1 MAEVKFTPEQ
11 QSVIDARNCNILVSA
26 AAGSGKTAVLVER
39 IIQLITS
46 AKDGEEPID
55 IDHLLVVTFT
65 RAAAAQMK
73 DKITAAIA
81 KKLSQNPEDSHLQQ
95 QETLIHNAQITTID
109 SFCQYI
115 IRNNFNDIGLD
126 PSYRVADEG
135 EIKLLEE
142 SVMADF
148 LEAKYAEADEEFM
161 YTSEYFSNG
170 AADKELEEQIIRLY
184 RFSTSM
190 PWPVDWLKD
199 RARDYDIDEDTFDD
213 KEWVKEYIESIKVD
227 LKELANNTQRALDIC
242 NQPDGPYY
250 YGDLIEA
257 EKEMIETAIKASDYE
272 ALRNAVNLISFD
284 RLKTKKDDSVSADK
298 KEMVQSIRNDV
309 KEAIKKLKTKYL
321 VQDKETIIA
330 TSLLAARAL
339 RCLSALAI
347 EFKEAL
353 DSRKK
358 EKNVIDFSDMEHF
371 ALNIL
376 VNHDPET
383 RENTP
388 TDVAAQYRE
397 YYKEILIDEYQDS
410 NSVQELILS
419 AIAGNTEGTYDRFM
433 VGDVKQSIYKF
444 RLARPEI
451 FMEKL
456 ETYDKTSGAPLRRI
470 DLHRNFRSRR
480 RVLDYVN
487 YIFRRIM
494 GPDLG
499 KVAYDLDAMLITGA
513 NYPMEPEGED
523 SFVPELIL
531 INDEDDKASE
541 EDISDEAQD
550 GSGEDMDAMNPDIWG
565 MEDTIKPGQKLNPRQ
580 KEAMVIASRIKELVR
595 SGHVSD
601 GNGGFRSIH
610 YSDIV
615 ILLRTTL
622 SWDDTFRKILESEG
636 IPAYVESRTGYFA
649 AIEVAT
655 LLNYLRIIDN
665 PIQDIPLASVMHSA
679 FGRFSDED
687 LARIKAFTCGR
698 MREAQ
703 ENIPESFYEHL
714 LYLEKVLENAF
725 DASGLTGS
733 ETDLNMDSDKSKD
746 TNDTRYPATDTI
758 DKLSQ
763 RVHEFLEN
771 LRDLRKKAVFMPVHE
786 LLEYIIDSTG
796 YRNYVAAMPAGARR
810 RANIDMLLERAS
822 SFENTSFKGLFNF
835 IRYIEELEKYE
846 VDFGEANVIDENADV
861 VRIMSIH
868 KSKGLEFPVV
878 FVAGT
883 SKKFNQR
890 DTNAAVLLDED
901 LGIGLNVVD
910 LDLRVK
916 ATTPRRVM
924 LSDRMK
930 RDSLGEE
937 LRVLYVALTRAKE
950 KLIIT
955 GYKGKLASSIKNDQF
970 LAFNKG
976 PGDQEQLLPLS
987 ARRATDYLTLIMRA
1001 MMGHPAMK
1009 EAAEALDVDVSL
1021 PGYGQIEVNDSEHCK
1036 DEPNIAAGI
1045 TPPARIS
1052 VINASDIASN
1062 VLKEQ
1067 VDSAIRKQI
1076 LERGATSSDIDEDL
1090 MNSLTDNFAREY
1102 SHKDYQNL
1110 YTKTTVSE
1118 LKKASFTEEKEP
1130 DTRLIK
1136 TEEEEIVPRFISDK
1150 EEKLSGAGRG
1160 TAYHRVMEL
1169 LDNDIFSKD
1178 KINAGDILGFLEKKE
1193 AEGRMDADSVKSIYA
1208 KDIIHFL
1215 DTDLGRRYKEAARSG
1230 NLQRERQFMMGIPAK
1245 ELSKDLPDGEIMLIQ
1260 GVIDAWFTEG
1270 DEIVLLDYKTDHVKE
1285 SEELTKR
1292 YKVQID
1298 YYTRAL
1304 ERMTHKKV
1312 KERYLYSFALG
1323 ESIEL

>member
-1 MAEVKFTPEQ
+1 MAEVKFTKEQ

-39 IIQLITS
+39 IIQLIS
-46 AKDGEEPID
+46 SSQDGKEPID

-81 KKLSQNPEDSHLQQ
+81 KRLLQNPEDAHLQK

-135 EIKLLEE
+135 EMKLLEE

-148 LEAKYAEADEEFM
+148 LEAKYAEADEEFL

-170 AADKELEEQIIRLY
+170 SNDKMLEEQILRLY
-184 RFSTSM
+184 KFSKSM
-190 PWPVDWLKD
+190 PWPEDWLKD
-199 RARDYDIDEDTFDD
+199 RARDYDIDEDSFDD
-213 KEWVKEYIESIKVD
+213 KEWLKEYVESVRID
-227 LKELANNTQRALDIC
+227 LKELATSMRRALDIC
-242 NQPDGPYY
+242 NQPDGPYM

-257 EKEMIETAIKASDYE
+257 EKNMIINAGKAEDYE
-272 ALRNAVNLISFD
+272 SLRNAVNLISFD
-284 RLKTKKDDSVSADK
+284 RLPGKKDETVSADK
-298 KEMVQSIRNDV
+298 REMAKSIRDDV
-309 KEAIKKLKTKYL
+309 KKNITNLKTKYFA
-321 VQDKETIIA
+321 QDKETIIV
-330 TSLLAARAL
+330 TSMLAARAL

-347 EFKEAL
+347 EFTKEL
-353 DSRKK
+353 DNKKK

-376 VNHDPET
+376 VDHDPET
-383 RENTP
+383 RKDTP

-419 AIAGNTEGTYDRFM
+419 SIAGNTEGTYDRFM

-444 RLARPEI
+444 RLAKPEI

-456 ETYDKTSGAPLRRI
+456 ESYDKTKDALLRRI

-480 RVLDYVN
+480 RVLDFVN

-494 GPDLG
+494 GSDLG
-499 KVAYDLDAMLITGA
+499 KVAYDLDAMLVTGA
-513 NYPMEPEGED
+513 DYPDEPEGED

-531 INDEDDKASE
+531 INSDEDSSKKDSSYSDQSE
-541 EDISDEAQD
+541 IDTGDD
-550 GSGEDMDAMNPDIWG
+550 GEIINPDIWG
-565 MEDTIKPGQKLNPRQ
+565 MEDTIKPGQKLNPKQ

-665 PIQDIPLASVMHSA
+665 PLQDIPLASVMRSA
-679 FGRFSDED
+679 FGRFTDED
-687 LARIKAFTCGR
+687 MARIKAFVCGI
-698 MREAQ
+698 MREK
-703 ENIPESFYEHL
+703 EEEIPVTFYEHL
-714 LYLEKVLENAF
+714 LYLEKIIANSTSLE
-725 DASGLTGS
+725 D
-733 ETDLNMDSDKSKD
+733 SKD
-746 TNDTRYPATDTI
+746 TAFPVTDTI
-758 DKLSQ
+758 IELAK
-763 RVHEFLEN
+763 RVQKFLEE
-771 LRDLRKKAVFMPVHE
+771 LRSLRKKAVYMPVHE
-786 LLEYIIDSTG
+786 LLEYIIDNTG
-796 YRNYVAAMPAGARR
+796 YRNYVAAMPAGTRR

-890 DTNAAVLLDED
+890 DTNADVLLDED
-901 LGIGLNVVD
+901 LGIGLKVVD

-916 ATTPRRVM
+916 ANTPRRIM

-930 RDSLGEE
+930 RESLGEE

-955 GYKGKLASSIKNDQF
+955 GSDDSFANFIKNEQY

-976 PGDQEQLLPLS
+976 PSEQEQLLPLLS
-987 ARRATDYLTLIMRA
+987 RKATNYLTLILSA

-1009 EAAEALDVDVSL
+1009 EAAQILDVDVSL
-1021 PGYGQIEVNDSEHCK
+1021 IGYDNIEVMDSESCK
-1036 DEPNIAAGI
+1036 YEPDKAAMI
-1045 TPPARIS
+1045 VPPAKIS
-1052 VINASDIASN
+1052 VVDASTITSLS
-1062 VLKEQ
+1062 LKDQ
-1067 VDSAIRKQI
+1067 VDSAIRKDK
-1076 LERGATSSDIDEDL
+1076 LEGGIKTSDLDEDL
-1090 MNSLTDNFAREY
+1090 MKSLSDNFEYEY
-1102 SHKDYQNL
+1102 SHKEYADL

-1136 TEEEEIVPRFISDK
+1136 TEDEEIVPRFISDK

-1178 KINAGDILGFLEKKE
+1178 IINVKDILDFLEKKE
-1193 AEGRMDADSVKSIYA
+1193 VEGRMDQDSVKSIFA
-1208 KDIIHFL
+1208 KDIIHFFE
-1215 DTDLGRRYKEAARSG
+1215 TDLGRRYKEAARSG

-1245 ELSKDLPDGEIMLIQ
+1245 ELSENLPDGEIMLIQ
-1260 GVIDAWFTEG
+1260 GVIDAWFVE
-1270 DEIVLLDYKTDHVKE
+1270 DDQIVLVDYKTDHVKE
-1285 SEELTKR
+1285 ASDLTKR

-1304 ERMTHKKV
+1304 ERMTHMKV

-1323 ESIEL
+1323 ESVSI

>member
-1 MAEVKFTPEQ
+1 MAEVKFTDEQ

-39 IIQLITS
+39 IIQLIS
-46 AKDGEEPID
+46 SSKDCKEPLD

-81 KKLSQNPEDSHLQQ
+81 KRLLQNPEDVHLQK

-148 LEAKYAEADEEFM
+148 LEAKYVEADEEFL

-170 AADKELEEQIIRLY
+170 SDDKELEEQILRLY
-184 RFSTSM
+184 KFSTSM

-199 RARDYDIDEDTFDD
+199 RARDYDIDEDDFDD
-213 KEWVKEYIESIKVD
+213 KEWIKEYVESVRID
-227 LKELANNTQRALDIC
+227 LKELAVSMRRALDIC
-242 NQPDGPYY
+242 NQPDGPYM

-257 EKEMIETAIKASDYE
+257 EKNMIISATKAQDYE
-272 ALRNAVNLISFD
+272 SLRNAVNLISFE
-284 RLKTKKDDSVSADK
+284 RLPGKRDESVSADK
-298 KEMVQSIRNDV
+298 KEMAKAIRDDV
-309 KEAIKKLKTKYL
+309 KDSIKNLKGKYFA
-321 VQDKETIIA
+321 QDKETIIV
-330 TSLLAARAL
+330 TSMLAARAL
-339 RCLSALAI
+339 RCLSELTI

-353 DSRKK
+353 DNKKK
-358 EKNVIDFSDMEHF
+358 EKNIIDFSDMEHF

-383 RENTP
+383 RKDTP

-419 AIAGNTEGTYDRFM
+419 AIAGNTEETYDRFM

-456 ETYDKTSGAPLRRI
+456 ESYDRTKDAPLRRI

-480 RVLDYVN
+480 RVLDFVN

-494 GPDLG
+494 GSDLG

-513 NYPMEPEGED
+513 DYPDEPKGED

-531 INDEDDKASE
+531 INGDDSASNKENSDDEYDSDDEK
-541 EDISDEAQD
+541 DI
-550 GSGEDMDAMNPDIWG
+550 MNSDIWG
-565 MEDTIKPGQKLNPRQ
+565 MEDTIKPGQKLDSKQ

-595 SGHVSD
+595 SGRVSD

-610 YSDIV
+610 FSDIV

-622 SWDDTFRKILESEG
+622 SWDDTFRKILEAEG

-655 LLNYLRIIDN
+655 LLNYLRIVDN
-665 PIQDIPLASVMHSA
+665 PLQDIPLASVMHSV
-679 FGRFSDED
+679 FGRFTDED
-687 LARIKAFTCGR
+687 MARIKAFTCER
-698 MREAQ
+698 MRE
-703 ENIPESFYEHL
+703 EEEDIPDTFYEHL
-714 LYLEKVLENAF
+714 IYLEKVTE
-725 DASGLTGS
+725 SGGS
-733 ETDLNMDSDKSKD
+733 LSNQDDSKKD
-746 TNDTRYPATDTI
+746 TGYPATETI
-758 DKLSQ
+758 EKLAK
-763 RVHEFLEN
+763 RVHSFLEN
-771 LRDLRKKAVFMPVHE
+771 LRSLRKKAVYMPVHE

-796 YRNYVAAMPAGARR
+796 YRNYVSAMPAGTRR
-810 RANIDMLLERAS
+810 RANIDMLLERAT

-901 LGIGLNVVD
+901 LGIGLNAVD
-910 LDLRVK
+910 SHLRVK
-916 ATTPRRVM
+916 ANTPRRIM

-930 RDSLGEE
+930 RESLGEE

-955 GYKGKLASSIKNDQF
+955 GLKSGIDNFIKNEQY

-976 PGDQEQLLPLS
+976 PSDQEQLLPLS
-987 ARRATDYLTLIMRA
+987 SRKATDYLTLILSA

-1009 EAAEALDVDVSL
+1009 DAASSLDVDVSL
-1021 PGYGQIEVNDSEHCK
+1021 LGYDDIEVTDSLNCK
-1036 DEPNIAAGI
+1036 YEPDKAAMI
-1045 TPPARIS
+1045 VPPARIS
-1052 VINASDIASN
+1052 VVNSSAITSLS
-1062 VLKEQ
+1062 LKEQ
-1067 VDSAIRKQI
+1067 VDSAVRKDK
-1076 LERGATSSDIDEDL
+1076 LECGIKESDLDEDL
-1090 MNSLTDNFAREY
+1090 MKNLIDNFEHEY
-1102 SHKDYQNL
+1102 SHKNYADL

-1136 TEEEEIVPRFISDK
+1136 TEDEEKVPGFISDK

-1169 LDNDIFSKD
+1169 LDESIFSKEN
-1178 KINAGDILGFLEKKE
+1178 INVKDILDFLEKKE

-1215 DTDLGRRYKEAARSG
+1215 STDLGKRYKEAAKIG
-1230 NLQRERQFMMGIPAK
+1230 KLYRERQFMMGIPAT
-1245 ELSKDLPDGEIMLIQ
+1245 ELSKAFPEGEIMLIQ
-1260 GVIDAWFTEG
+1260 GVIDAWFIEN
-1270 DEIVLLDYKTDHVKE
+1270 DEIVLVDYKTDRIKE
-1285 SEELTKR
+1285 ASELTDR

-1312 KERYLYSFALG
+1312 KERYLYSFTLG
-1323 ESIEL
+1323 EEIQM